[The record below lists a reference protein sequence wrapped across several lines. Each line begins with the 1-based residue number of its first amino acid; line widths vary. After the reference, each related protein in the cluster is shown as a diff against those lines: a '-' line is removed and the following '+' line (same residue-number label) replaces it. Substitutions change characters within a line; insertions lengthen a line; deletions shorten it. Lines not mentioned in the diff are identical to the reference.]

1 MSILSR
7 TLLAAAIA
15 ATGFAVPAS
24 AMSPQSTV
32 SALTRGVNAP
42 QEGHYRADGRYG
54 ADGVAITLAQPDFNA
69 RPADAETMAREFLA
83 ARQGQLGLTA
93 AGSDALARTSL
104 RAGKHF
110 SVVRFA
116 QHWQGLPVYGSD
128 IAVSVQPNG
137 KIVYAANSAVTGLA
151 PIANVVRKTAP
162 DALAIARQYLGV
174 ADLQHQKTERMV
186 HVADG
191 ATRIVWRVE
200 AVPASGSSL
209 RGDWELLVDA
219 DSGDVLRAENREVYA
234 DGTGTIWTP
243 DPLSYKKVAYGATGY
258 VDGNNADTQQL
269 TDALVSV
276 TLPNITQNGAN
287 YVLSG
292 PYAVCD
298 DWDAPRD
305 AGCPSQP
312 STDFSVTR
320 SAMTFDAVMG
330 YYHISAYLKYLNET
344 LGIAAMPINHPGGV
358 HYDPHGF
365 NGDDNS
371 SFTPSTEKLTF
382 GQGGVDDA
390 QDADVLIHELGHGI
404 HHFITGGHL
413 SQVEG
418 LSEGFGDY
426 TGGAWSRDYPNQ
438 WTPSDAAYN
447 WIYSWD
453 GHNPFWAGRVL
464 NYQLTRTYAQARSQE
479 IHIAG
484 QYWSSCNLVARGLL
498 GGQVFDKAYFSGL
511 SMTGGSTNQ
520 KDAAQA
526 VINAAASL
534 GYSQAQI
541 DQIGVAYNSGNTGG
555 NTGCTYAVTVPSVGG
570 SPVADVDTTP
580 LAASAETGASAN
592 ATLAIGNTGSADLTW
607 TVDTADA
614 AACATP
620 ATTPWI
626 SFAPTGGTVAS
637 GAADASVAITLD
649 ASGLAVGS
657 YSTNVCVH
665 SNDSAHAV
673 IAVPLTFTVT
683 EVDRIFSDGF
693 EGEATGTCEPQ
704 QLFADPSFEATD
716 ASTSMNPNWTVDE
729 SIAGSPLC
737 DAGCDQNATIV
748 ARTGSWFVWFGGYTQ
763 ENTASVSQSVTFP
776 SGQPRWLN
784 YWMINQIAGDPAA
797 TLKISI
803 DGSNVTTVTPSSS
816 ESDYTVHSLEIPAT
830 YLDGQAHAVKFDWSS
845 PAANAENASAIIDD
859 VTLDCAATPPPTAAP
874 ARPGKALLK
883 RMR

>member
-7 TLLAAAIA
+7 SLLAGAIA
-15 ATGFAVPAS
+15 AAGAAAPAL
-24 AMSPQSTV
+24 AMSPQSNV
-32 SALTRGVNAP
+32 SALTRGVVAP
-42 QEGHYRADGRYG
+42 DAGSYRSDGRYA
-54 ADGVAITLAQPDFNA
+54 ADGVAITLSQPNFTA

-83 ARQGQLGLTA
+83 QRKSQLGLA
-93 AGSDALARTSL
+93 AADADSLKRTFL
-104 RAGKHF
+104 RPGRHF

-116 QHWQGLPVYGSD
+116 QQWQGLPVYGSD
-128 IAVSVQPNG
+128 VAVSVQPNG
-137 KIVYAANSAVTGLA
+137 KVVYVANSAVTGLA
-151 PIANVVRKTAP
+151 PIANVQSKTSV
-162 DALAIARQYLGV
+162 DALAIARGYLGV
-174 ADLQHQKTERMV
+174 SALQHEKAERMAYA
-186 HVADG
+186 ADG
-191 ATRIVWRVE
+191 STRIVWRVE
-200 AVPASGSSL
+200 AVPASGSGL

-219 DSGDVLRAENREVYA
+219 QSGEVLRAENREVYA
-234 DGTGTIWTP
+234 NGTGTVWTP
-243 DPLSYKKVAYGATGY
+243 DPLSYQKVAYGTTGY
-258 VDGNNADTQQL
+258 VDGNNADTPQL
-269 TDALVSV
+269 TGALVSV
-276 TLPNITQNGAN
+276 TLPDITQSGAN

-292 PYAVCD
+292 PYAVCE
-298 DWDAPRD
+298 DWDTPHD

-344 LGIAAMPINHPGGV
+344 LGVDAMPINHPGGV

-365 NGDDNS
+365 DGDDNS

-438 WTPSDAAYN
+438 WTPSDPAYN

-453 GHNPFWAGRVL
+453 GHNPFWSGRVL
-464 NYQLTRTYAQARSQE
+464 NYQLTRTYAQARTQP
-479 IHIAG
+479 IHTAG

-498 GGQVFDKAYFSGL
+498 GGQVFDKAYFSGM

-555 NTGCTYAVTVPSVGG
+555 NTGCTYAVTVPTTGG
-570 SPVADVDTTP
+570 SPAIAVDPTSLT
-580 LAASAETGASAN
+580 ASAETGASTDAS
-592 ATLAIGNTGSADLTW
+592 LSIGNTGNADLTW
-607 TVDTADA
+607 TIDTSDDA
-614 AACATP
+614 SCATP

-626 SFAPTGGTVAS
+626 SFAPASGTVAG
-637 GAADASVAITLD
+637 GAADAAVAVTLD
-649 ASGLAVGS
+649 AAALAPGA

-665 SNDSAHAV
+665 SNDPDHAV
-673 IAVPLTFTVT
+673 VAVPVTFTVT
-683 EVDRIFSDGF
+683 EVDRIFADGF
-693 EGEATGTCEPQ
+693 EGTAGVCEPQ

-716 ASTSMNPNWTVDE
+716 PSTSMNPNWTVDE

-737 DAGCDQNATIV
+737 DASCDQDSTIV
-748 ARTGSWFVWFGGYTQ
+748 AHTGDWFVWFGGYQ
-763 ENTASVSQSVTFP
+763 EENTAFVSQSVTFP

-797 TLKISI
+797 SLTISI
-803 DGSNVTTVTPSSS
+803 DGTNVATVTPSSG
-816 ESDYTVHSLEIPAT
+816 EADYTVHSLGIPAQ
-830 YLDGQAHAVKFDWSS
+830 YLDGQSHAVRFDWSS
-845 PAANAENASAIIDD
+845 PAVNNENASAIIDD
-859 VTLDCAATPPPTAAP
+859 VTLDCTVPRPGLAPP
-874 ARPGKALLK
+874 ARPGTVTLK